1 MAGRSDIARL
11 ITTGLAVSLAA
22 ALAAGC
28 GAPADRGGSA
38 VAAEPTLRAATAA
51 QVLEAARAP
60 GTKAALINVWATW
73 CQPCVEEFPDL
84 VKLHRTYAGRG
95 LRLVLVSADFEE
107 QRESVA
113 AFLKRQGASFPSYLK
128 DQKDED
134 FIDGID
140 ARWSGALPASFIVDR
155 SGAIVDYW
163 EGKRS
168 YAALEAKL
176 APLLR

>member
-1 MAGRSDIARL
+1 MTVRMDIARL
-11 ITTGLAVSLAA
+11 IAAGLAVSIAA
-22 ALAAGC
+22 GLAAGC
-28 GAPADRGGSA
+28 GAPGDRGGPA
-38 VAAEPTLRAATAA
+38 GTAEPTLRAATAG

-60 GTKAALINVWATW
+60 GAKAALINVWATW

-84 VKLHRTYAGRG
+84 VKLHRAYADRG

-107 QRESVA
+107 QRESVL
-113 AFLKRQGASFPSYLK
+113 AFLRKQGASFPSYLK

-140 ARWSGALPASFIVDR
+140 ARWSGALPASFVVDR

-163 EGKRS
+163 EGKKD